1 MALALCLTLT
11 ANRHG
16 LIGGAMINA
25 AALVVLVR
33 RRRKFAVRADI
44 CA

>member
-16 LIGGAMINA
+16 PICRAMINDA
-25 AALVVLVR
+25 IIIVPAR
-33 RRRKFAVRADI
+33 RRRISAVRADI